1 MVPFDLEALRSRTAA
16 LKLRLSGLLRARE
29 EALLNF
35 NRRKRLGDIATQEA
49 KAKEKQERDAELH
62 RIRTRLA
69 ATQDLAGA
77 RHARYVPRIE
87 RAFSSACTRIRE
99 KLRLSVDKLA
109 DDERRTRDDALN
121 KLHEKHGI
129 LEEKLAGHQA
139 DAEDL
144 LAEAGEVKAAA
155 ARLFSY
161 VGGAPD
167 GDPPP
172 PPADLPSP
180 DEVAPRVRDSLRN
193 LRKDL
198 GARWRD
204 AQFRL
209 VRFTPIPIVA
219 ILLFVAC
226 AAAAVTISSKAHP
239 PFPTLAAG
247 AGAAWVA
254 LLVLFILAR
263 GGVKRSVRSQLASV
277 AARID
282 ETIAL
287 LQAHKASLKRAMATQ
302 RERLVDE
309 KIHDVAE
316 IRDRFR
322 DQGEELNRWERKRLD
337 ELARRRTLLLESA
350 HRSRERK
357 TSEASARASTEEMTF
372 QERLRADLERRQG
385 DPGGQ
390 GEDIAGEER
399 RELERL
405 GAEWKELLEEFR
417 RTSAEARATAL
428 ERHPSWDDRSWEQPK
443 MPSAF
448 PEAVYIGDAR
458 VETKALAGG
467 AEGDELFPVPA
478 DGGVKL
484 PLALSFPVRGSLLV
498 TASPA
503 GRARGLEAL
512 QSTILRILGSF
523 PPSKAKFTIIDPV
536 GLGQNFSALMHLA
549 DFDESLVGGRIW
561 TETTHIERKLSELT
575 EHVEKVIQ
583 KYLRN
588 RYASIAEYNPEVGAM
603 AEPYQFLV
611 VADFPAGFT
620 DLAFDRLASI
630 VTSGARCG
638 VYTLL
643 LHDPKQKPPASFPA
657 ARLQQGSLVCRA
669 DAGGLTLIDEVIPG
683 GAVTIDAPP
692 AGERLTTLLNTI
704 GRLCADAKRVE
715 VPYDIV
721 SPKEDQVWTASSE
734 KGIRV
739 PLGRA
744 GADRLQY
751 LDLGK
756 GTAQHALVAG
766 RTGSG
771 KSTLFHV
778 MITNLAAWYAPRE
791 LEFYLIDYKKG
802 VEFKTYATHAFPH
815 GRVVAIESDREFG
828 LSVLQR
834 LQLEFARRAELY
846 RKAGVQD
853 FAGYRREGTGPYL
866 PRILLMI
873 DEFQEFF
880 VEEDAIAQE
889 AALLL
894 DRIVRQ
900 GRAFGVHVIL
910 GSQTLGGSYSL
921 AKATLGQMGVRIALQ
936 CSEADSYLIL
946 SDDNAA
952 ARLLSRPGEA
962 IYNDMSG
969 MVEGN
974 NPFQIVWISD
984 DIQER
989 ILTRIRD
996 RAKAEGWQPEEAMT
1010 VFEGNVPAD
1019 IRNNFPLRNRI
1030 EAPSAPGDGAGTVAW
1045 VGEANAIKGPTE
1057 VRFRNQGG
1065 ANLLIVGQQKEA
1077 ALGIVMGSVV
1087 GLAAAHPPR
1096 SARFLIL
1103 DGSPP
1108 ELGFGARFTELAR
1121 AIPQDIELV
1130 EYGNVPKAI
1139 EDLDAEIKAR
1149 QESGKTGPPT
1159 YLVIYDLQRFRKLRQ
1174 GDEYEFSSGG
1184 EDKPPPSKCLANVL
1198 AEGPAR
1204 GIHGLVWCDG
1214 VNNLTRTFSR
1224 KTMKE
1229 FEMRI
1234 LFQMSPTDSAEL
1246 IDSPQASKLGL
1257 HRGLL
1262 YLEQEGT
1269 LETFRPYGL
1278 PESAW
1283 LEEVKLA
1290 LAGRKLGKARE

>member
-1 MVPFDLEALRSRTAA
+1 MPYDLDELRSRAAA
-16 LKLRLSGLLRARE
+16 LKLKLSELLRARE
-29 EALLNF
+29 EALMSF
-35 NRRKRLGDIATQEA
+35 SRQKRLGEISAQEA
-49 KAKEKQERDAELH
+49 GAREKQERDAALH

-69 ATQDLAGA
+69 ADQDRAGA
-77 RHARYVPRIE
+77 RHAISVPRIE
-87 RAFSSACTRIRE
+87 RGFTNACTRVRE
-99 KLRLSVDKLA
+99 KLRQSVDKLGEE
-109 DDERRTRDDALN
+109 ERKVRDDAIN
-121 KLHEKHGI
+121 ALHEKHRA
-129 LEEKLAGHQA
+129 LESRLLEHRS
-139 DAEDL
+139 DAEAL
-144 LAEAGEVKAAA
+144 LAEAVEIERASD
-155 ARLFSY
+155 RLFSY
-161 VGGAPD
+161 VGGGADRPSSASKAPE
-167 GDPPP
+167 
-172 PPADLPSP
+172 LPVP
-180 DEVAPRVRDSLRN
+180 EEVAPRMRETLRA
-193 LRKDL
+193 LKRDL
-198 GARWRD
+198 GSRWRD
-204 AQFRL
+204 SRFRF
-209 VRFTPIPIVA
+209 VRFTPIPGVALLLLIV
-219 ILLFVAC
+219 VAAGAF
-226 AAAAVTISSKAHP
+226 AAWSKWHP
-239 PFPTLAAG
+239 SLTTMAAG
-247 AGAAWVA
+247 AGLAWAAS
-254 LLVLFILAR
+254 LLVFMLIR
-263 GGVKRSVRSQLASV
+263 GGVKGSVRRQIGSLAT
-277 AARID
+277 ACEEA
-282 ETIAL
+282 IAL
-287 LQAHKASLKRAMATQ
+287 LQAHEASLKRALASHKD
-302 RERLVDE
+302 RLVDE

-316 IRDRFR
+316 IRDQFR
-322 DQGEELNRWERKRLD
+322 EKGDELNLWERKRLD
-337 ELARRRTLLLESA
+337 ELARRRTLLLERA
-350 HRSRERK
+350 LRTRERK
-357 TSEASARASTEEMTF
+357 TTEASARGSAEEMGL
-372 QERLRADLERRQG
+372 QERLKTEFERRQG
-385 DPGGQ
+385 LHSGQ
-390 GEDIAGEER
+390 SVDIAGQER

-405 GAEWKELLEEFR
+405 GGEWKRLLEEFQL
-417 RTSAEARATAL
+417 TAGEARARAI
-428 ERHPSWDDRSWEQPK
+428 ERHPSWDDRTWDHPK
-443 MPSAF
+443 LPAEF
-448 PEAVYIGDAR
+448 PDAVYLGDAR
-458 VETKALAGG
+458 VEMKALAGD
-467 AEGDELFPVPA
+467 AEGDELYAYPG
-478 DGGVKL
+478 DGGVRL
-484 PLALSFPVRGSLLV
+484 PVALSFPVRGSLLV
-498 TASPA
+498 NADSA
-503 GRARGLEAL
+503 GRGRGMEAL
-512 QSTILRILGSF
+512 QSAILRILCSF
-523 PPSKAKFTIIDPV
+523 PPSKARFTIIDPV

-561 TETTHIERKLSELT
+561 TETTHIERKLSETT
-575 EHVEKVIQ
+575 EHIEKVIQ

-588 RYASIAEYNPEVGAM
+588 RYASIAEYNPEVGVM

-611 VADFPAGFT
+611 VADFPSGFT
-620 DLAFDRLASI
+620 DLSLDRLASI

-638 VYTLL
+638 VYTLI
-643 LHDPKQKPPASFPA
+643 LHDTKAKPPASFPMS
-657 ARLQQGSLVCRA
+657 RLQQGSVVFRA
-669 DAGGLTLIDEVIPG
+669 APGGLTLSDEVIPG
-683 GAVTIDAPP
+683 GSITVDAPP
-692 AGERLTTLLNTI
+692 AGERLTTLLNSI

-715 VPYDIV
+715 VPYEIV
-721 SPKEDQVWTASSE
+721 SPRDDQWWSANAE

-744 GADRLQY
+744 GADRLQF

-756 GTAQHALVAG
+756 GTTQHALVAG

-778 MITNLAAWYAPRE
+778 MITNLASWYGPRE

-802 VEFKTYATHAFPH
+802 VEFKTYGTHALPH
-815 GRVVAIESDREFG
+815 ARVVAIESDREFG

-834 LQLEFARRAELY
+834 LQLEFARRAELF

-974 NPFQIVWISD
+974 NPFQIVWLAD

-989 ILTRIRD
+989 LLTKVRD
-996 RAKAEGWQPEEAMT
+996 RAKAEGWQPDEPMT

-1019 IRNNFPLRNRI
+1019 IRNNFALKHRI
-1030 EAPSAPGDGAGTVAW
+1030 EAPAAPGDGAGTVAW

-1077 ALGIVMGSVV
+1077 ALGIAMASVV
-1087 GLAAAHPPR
+1087 GLASAHPPR
-1096 SARFLIL
+1096 SARFVIL

-1108 ELGFGARFTELAR
+1108 ELGFGARFADLAR
-1121 AIPQDIELV
+1121 AVPQEVDLV
-1130 EYGNVPKAI
+1130 EYARIPAAM
-1139 EDLDAEIKAR
+1139 EALDAEVKAR
-1149 QESGKTGPPT
+1149 QESGQTGPPV
-1159 YLVIYDLQRFRKLRQ
+1159 YLVLYDLQRFRKLRQ
-1174 GDEYEFSSGG
+1174 ADEYEFSSGS
-1184 EDKPPPSKCLANVL
+1184 EEKASPAKCLANVL
-1198 AEGPAR
+1198 MEGPAR
-1204 GIHGLVWCDG
+1204 GIHAIVWCDG
-1214 VNNLTRTFSR
+1214 VNNLNRTFTR

-1234 LFQMSPTDSAEL
+1234 LFQMSPADSAEL
-1246 IDSPQASKLGL
+1246 IDAPNAAKLGL

-1278 PESAW
+1278 PESTW

-1290 LAGRKLGKARE
+1290 LAGRRLGKF